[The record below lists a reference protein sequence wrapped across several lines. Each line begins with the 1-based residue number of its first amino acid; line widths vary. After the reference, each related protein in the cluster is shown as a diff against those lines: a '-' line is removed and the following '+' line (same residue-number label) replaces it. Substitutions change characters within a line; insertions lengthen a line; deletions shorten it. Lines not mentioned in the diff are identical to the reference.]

1 MVLCQFKQAGEM
13 VTCLDVYCQTFDREV
28 AVDLQYRFFSLCLGI
43 RNYMDIIKI
52 DGSRSQHDENTL
64 QICFTNY

>member
-28 AVDLQYRFFSLCLGI
+28 AVDLQYRFFPFVLVYVITWILL
-43 RNYMDIIKI
+43 K
-52 DGSRSQHDENTL
+52 
-64 QICFTNY
+64 